1 MSIIQTQIIDKATG
15 KDFFEIN
22 LNFYSKNFIPI
33 DDYNRIVKMIDKEI
47 ELINKNENTK
57 LQ

>member
-15 KDFFEIN
+15 VDFFEV
-22 LNFYSKNFIPI
+22 NFTFTSKKVIPI

-47 ELINKNENTK
+47 ELINSPQIKK
-57 LQ
+57 

>member
-15 KDFFEIN
+15 VDFFEV
-22 LNFYSKNFIPI
+22 NFTFTSKKVIPM
-33 DDYNRIVKMIDKEI
+33 DDYKRIVKMIDKEI

>member
-15 KDFFEIN
+15 QDFFEIN
-22 LNFYSKNFIPI
+22 LSFYSKKFIPI

-47 ELINKNENTK
+47 ELINSPQIKK
-57 LQ
+57 

>member
-15 KDFFEIN
+15 VDFFEV
-22 LNFYSKNFIPI
+22 NFTFNSKKVIPM
-33 DDYNRIVKMIDKEI
+33 DDYKRIVEMIDKEI